1 MIVRK
6 GVDKKSIKL
15 LGKKVAAVRKEK
27 ELTQQALAYETGLS
41 LSQIARIETGVINT
55 TLNTI
60 FIIAKALEIEP
71 KELFDFPVT
80 ATKKRKNI

>member
-1 MIVRK
+1 MRK

-15 LGKKVAAVRKEK
+15 LGKRLATVRKEK
-27 ELTQQALAYETGLS
+27 NLTQQALAFETGLS

-60 FIIAKALEIEP
+60 FIIAKALEVEP
-71 KELFDFPVT
+71 KELFDFELLKS
-80 ATKKRKNI
+80 KKQ